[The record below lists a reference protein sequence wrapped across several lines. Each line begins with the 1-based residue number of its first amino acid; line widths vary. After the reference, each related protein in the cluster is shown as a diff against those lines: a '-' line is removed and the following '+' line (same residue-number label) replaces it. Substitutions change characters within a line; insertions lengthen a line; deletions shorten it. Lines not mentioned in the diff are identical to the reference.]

1 MGDESKLHNP
11 RHGPSVVI
19 DGPEEMR
26 KTVRLFCREG
36 CDNIKLDVS
45 GDPFY
50 PNTPPH
56 STPMSLEEVRMAVE
70 TAHSFGRKVNAHA
83 RSIGSIQT
91 CLRAGVDVLYHCE
104 FSDPETLDML
114 EQARERI
121 SWRQR

>member
-1 MGDESKLHNP
+1 MALLVQAESKLHNP
-11 RHGPSVVI
+11 RKGPSVVI

-50 PNTPPH
+50 PNTPAQ

-70 TAHSFGRKVNAHA
+70 TAHSFGRRVNAHA
-83 RSIGSIQT
+83 NDQAKPRRQISRSATG
-91 CLRAGVDVLYHCE
+91 
-104 FSDPETLDML
+104 
-114 EQARERI
+114 
-121 SWRQR
+121 